1 MLIRF
6 NKIADFKANN
16 VFVKKAIW
24 LINPKIT
31 KLVSI
36 NKVINKLFAFT
47 KKSIELTEDLSKYL
61 I

>member
-24 LINPKIT
+24 LTNPKIT

-36 NKVINKLFAFT
+36 NKIINKLFAFA
-47 KKSIELTEDLSKYL
+47 KKNIELTEDLSKYL